1 MAGFQSNQRHLNVS
15 EQASPPSILYVAG
28 KNDAWAFHSAH
39 LREAGYDLHKVSSAA
54 EALVAIPQ
62 TRPDVVVIGHG
73 LSLMDRAEVE
83 DVVRCLR
90 PKPRIVL
97 LYDTSIS
104 RTEQADAVLN
114 VNSEPQHLVQTI
126 RYLLTGSD

>member
-1 MAGFQSNQRHLNVS
+1 MAGMQSNRRQNDVS
-15 EQASPPSILYVAG
+15 QGVSAPSVLYVAG
-28 KNDAWAFHSAH
+28 KSDLTAFHSAH
-39 LREAGYDLHKVSSAA
+39 LREAGYAIHAA
-54 EALVAIPQ
+54 PTVREALASMRQ
-62 TRPDVVVIGHG
+62 ERADVVVVGHG
-73 LSLMDRAEVE
+73 LSLAERVE
-83 DVVRCLR
+83 IEDAVRQLQ
-90 PKPRIVL
+90 PKPRVVL